1 MYKLDHQNWGGLL
14 IIIGIL
20 VVISGILIY
29 FTGWKWISWFGNLP
43 GDIRI
48 ERGNMRIY
56 FPIVS
61 MLILSLVLTLILRL
75 FR

>member
-20 VVISGILIY
+20 VVISGLLTY

-48 ERGNMRIY
+48 EKGNTRIY
-56 FPIVS
+56 FPMVS
-61 MLILSLVLTLILRL
+61 MLILSLALTLILRL
-75 FR
+75 LR

>member
-48 ERGNMRIY
+48 EKGNMLIY

-61 MLILSLVLTLILRL
+61 MLILSLIFTLIMRL